1 MTNEEALKH
10 SATREAIQV
19 MTIIDLE
26 RELNSA
32 RAEIVKLKE
41 WCERW
46 RETTNET
53 TKFLH
58 DVNEKL
64 KGL

>member
-10 SATREAIQV
+10 SATREAIQA

-46 RETTNET
+46 REQTNET